1 MRPALLSL
9 LFLLGIAATVR
20 ADDAAPTTEPTAIP
34 YKLTLTNHI
43 MVRLKLNGKG
53 PYNFI
58 LDTGAPTLIVNKDV
72 AAEAGIAEPAKPGWS
87 TLDSLDIEGGI
98 NLKKVKCIVE
108 TPYQMEGMN
117 ALGVAGVK
125 LDGLMGYTVVS
136 RFKMDIDLTKDK
148 MMWTPLGTQPIELQR
163 HRGKN
168 AAGQT
173 AKPGSEK
180 EEDDERTLEATG
192 TLIKAIGPLFK
203 IKEVK
208 FEPQGFVGIG
218 LAEADGGVTIP
229 AVLGNGPADRA
240 GIAPGD
246 KLLTI
251 DAEPVASI
259 DDVRRLTEKV
269 HVGQVVTFNVER
281 DHKPVVISVT
291 AEAGM

>member
-1 MRPALLSL
+1 
-9 LFLLGIAATVR
+9 LLGIASMAR
-20 ADDAAPTTEPTAIP
+20 ADDAKSTAIP
-34 YKLTLTNHI
+34 YKLTMTNHI

-72 AAEAGIAEPAKPGWS
+72 AAEAGIKEPSKPGWS
-87 TLDSLDIEGGI
+87 TCDTLDIEGGI
-98 NLKKVKCIVE
+98 KLTKVKCIVE

-148 MMWTPLGTQPIELQR
+148 MNWTPLGTQPMELQR
-163 HRGKN
+163 HRGVKTE
-168 AAGQT
+168 AAQT

-180 EEDDERTLEATG
+180 EEDDERALEATG
-192 TLIKAIGPLFK
+192 TLMKVVGPLFK
-203 IKEVK
+203 IKEVP

-218 LAEADGGVTIP
+218 LAETDGAVTIP

-259 DDVRRLTEKV
+259 DDVRRLTAKV
-269 HVGQVVTFNVER
+269 RVGQVVTFSVER
-281 DHKPVVISVT
+281 DHKPVVVNVT
-291 AEAGM
+291 AEPGM